1 MRVSSDPMEKEV
13 IIYLI
18 SALFLFNVLLWNV
31 NSILTD
37 PFSTKILYAQ
47 FVLGNLAIFIL
58 FDGFYFKKINKRE
71 Q

>member
-1 MRVSSDPMEKEV
+1 MLVVLLKKEK

-18 SALFLFNVLLWNV
+18 SALLLFNVLLWNV

-47 FVLGNLAIFIL
+47 CVFGNLAIFIL
-58 FDGFYFKKINKRE
+58 VDGFYFKN
-71 Q
+71 